1 MTRKTF
7 LESSL
12 LLGTK
17 PGRALLGSGVA
28 LAQSPAN
35 HQHGM
40 EFMATALDLTDAQ
53 VAQIKEGMRQ
63 ADAGLTIPG
72 EDMDKWMAS
81 WGTAHELSP
90 PKVQKRTRR

>member
-1 MTRKTF
+1 MSTTLTLRIDETLKSR
-7 LESSL
+7 LESLAEATQRSKSFL
-12 LLGTK
+12 AAE
-17 PGRALLGSGVA
+17 ALERYVTEESW
-28 LAQSPAN
+28 
-35 HQHGM
+35 
-40 EFMATALDLTDAQ
+40 Q